1 MDALNALGLAY
12 GSDDDEEDEEEIA
25 AHEPPRQQQQQQQQQ
40 QHVLATLPAVSL
52 PPLAAKAGL
61 PDAAALGLPDK
72 DDWEAHSEEEEEAP
86 AHDRVGTTY
95 NAVAVPKSIAS
106 ATEEHNYKATKA
118 PHSRN
123 AGAAVKEALASV
135 ATVAAGSSSGS
146 KGESGSAPT
155 AAGSGASAS
164 KPKARTS
171 GGMLLPPQLSG
182 RRNVTTEEL
191 SSMRTAKRHK
201 H

>member
-25 AHEPPRQQQQQQQQQ
+25 AHEPPQQQQQQQ
-40 QHVLATLPAVSL
+40 QHVIATLPAVSL

-118 PHSRN
+118 PHSRTN

-135 ATVAAGSSSGS
+135 ATVAAGSSSSS
-146 KGESGSAPT
+146 KGESGSAPA

>member
-12 GSDDDEEDEEEIA
+12 RSDDDEEDEEEPQDP
-25 AHEPPRQQQQQQQQQ
+25 PPRQQQQQQQQ
-40 QHVLATLPAVSL
+40 HATLPAVSL

-118 PHSRN
+118 PHSRTN

-155 AAGSGASAS
+155 AAGSGAIAS

>member
-12 GSDDDEEDEEEIA
+12 GSDDDEEDEEEPQDP
-25 AHEPPRQQQQQQQQQ
+25 PPRQQQ

-106 ATEEHNYKATKA
+106 ATEEHNSKATKA
-118 PHSRN
+118 PHSRTN

-135 ATVAAGSSSGS
+135 AAVAGSSSSGS

-155 AAGSGASAS
+155 AAGSGASVS
-164 KPKARTS
+164 NPKARIS

>member
-12 GSDDDEEDEEEIA
+12 GSEDDEEDEEEPQDP
-25 AHEPPRQQQQQQQQQ
+25 PPRQQQQQQQQ
-40 QHVLATLPAVSL
+40 HATLPAVSL

-72 DDWEAHSEEEEEAP
+72 DDWEAHSEEEDEAP

-118 PHSRN
+118 PHSRTN

-135 ATVAAGSSSGS
+135 AAVAGSSSSGS

-155 AAGSGASAS
+155 AAGSGASVS
-164 KPKARTS
+164 NPKARIS

>member
-12 GSDDDEEDEEEIA
+12 GSDDDEEEEE
-25 AHEPPRQQQQQQQQQ
+25 EPQDPPPRQQQQQQQQ
-40 QHVLATLPAVSL
+40 HATLPAVSL

-118 PHSRN
+118 PHSRTN

-135 ATVAAGSSSGS
+135 ATVAAGSSSSS
-146 KGESGSAPT
+146 KGESGSAPA